1 MKKAFSLLELIISL
15 AIISILIVIL
25 SSFFKVNFKT
35 LSSSFYREKEY
46 KDACTAMLYI
56 DTNIRRSKKIEA
68 MNNDQCNFYF
78 YKTKSDENE
87 TKSDKK
93 KFSESKCYFY
103 QKDGFLRINGDNL
116 ATGPGGTS
124 NNISRI
130 KDVKLI
136 LDEENK
142 IIRIYLKSSRGNFNF
157 ETAIDVGDK
166 LWKRPL

>member
-35 LSSSFYREKEY
+35 LSTSFSREKEY
-46 KDACTAMLYI
+46 KDACTAMLYM
-56 DTNIRRSKKIEA
+56 DTNIRRSTKIEA
-68 MNNDQCNFYF
+68 RDNDQCNFYF
-78 YKTKSDENE
+78 YKSKSVENE
-87 TKSDKK
+87 TKSDEKK
-93 KFSESKCYFY
+93 PSKTKCYFY
-103 QKDGFLRINGDNL
+103 QKDGFLRIYGDNL
-116 ATGPGGTS
+116 ATGPGGTP
-124 NNISRI
+124 NNISRV
-130 KDVKLI
+130 KDVRLI

-166 LWKRPL
+166 L

>member
-35 LSSSFYREKEY
+35 LSTSFSREKEY
-46 KDACTAMLYI
+46 KDACTAMLYM
-56 DTNIRRSKKIEA
+56 DTNIRRSTKIEA
-68 MNNDQCNFYF
+68 RDNDQCNFYF
-78 YKTKSDENE
+78 YKSKSVENE
-87 TKSDKK
+87 TKSEEKK
-93 KFSESKCYFY
+93 PSKTKCYFY
-103 QKDGFLRINGDNL
+103 QKDGFLRIYGDNL
-116 ATGPGGTS
+116 ATGPGGTP
-124 NNISRI
+124 NNISRV
-130 KDVKLI
+130 KDVRLI

-166 LWKRPL
+166 L